1 LTFLQI
7 VSVAFLI
14 LLHQEMQQADH
25 MVLIKLE
32 SQLILALAEEELDE
46 SVLADDWVLPLLLLI
61 VHWN

>member
-1 LTFLQI
+1 
-7 VSVAFLI
+7 
-14 LLHQEMQQADH
+14 MQQADH

-32 SQLILALAEEELDE
+32 SQLILTLTEKELDE